1 MPSNNQ
7 SQFYRDID
15 KKHYLQTFKRY
26 PQVFERGNG
35 VYLWDKEGKTYL
47 DALAGIAV
55 NILGHNHPALV
66 NAIKAQAEM
75 LIHISNFYLSEP
87 QALLTEKLSQLSGL
101 QRVFLTNSGAESN
114 EGALKIA
121 RKYAHSVGRGGNVIS
136 FKGSFHGR
144 TLATIATGK
153 KKMQQGFDPIPQ
165 GFKQV
170 AFNDMEAVKKAAD
183 KNTAAIIIEPVQG
196 EGGINPADPKFMKD
210 LRKFCT
216 QENIVL
222 IFDEIQCGIC
232 RTGKFFAKE
241 HFGVQPDIMTLA
253 KALGGG
259 VPIGAILTDEKI
271 AQAMDY
277 GDHGTTFG
285 GNPLA
290 SAAALAVLE
299 TAQKKDLS
307 KQAEE
312 KGKWFVEKIKSF
324 NLSSIKEIRGKG
336 LMIGIVFDF
345 ETKPLVAEMLQRGV
359 LANATADN
367 VLRIVPP
374 LIINY
379 PELEK
384 IAEVIK
390 ESVNNL

>member
-1 MPSNNQ
+1 MTSNNK
-7 SQFYRDID
+7 SKSYTDID

-26 PQVFERGNG
+26 PQVFERGKG
-35 VYLWDKEGKTYL
+35 VYLWDKEGKKYL

-66 NAIKAQAEM
+66 KAIKAQAEM

-87 QALLTEKLSQLSGL
+87 QAMLTQKLSQLSGL
-101 QRVFLTNSGAESN
+101 QRVFLSNSGAESN

-121 RKYAHSVGRGGNVIS
+121 RKYAHSVGRGGTVIS
-136 FKGSFHGR
+136 FEGSFHGR

-170 AFNDMEAVKKAAD
+170 AFNDMEAVKDAAD
-183 KNTAAIIIEPVQG
+183 KDTGAIIIEPVQG
-196 EGGINPADPKFMKD
+196 EGGINPADPTFMKE
-210 LRKFCT
+210 LREFCT
-216 QENIVL
+216 QEKIVL

-241 HFGVQPDIMTLA
+241 HYNVQPDIMTLA

-259 VPIGAILTDEKI
+259 VPIGAVLADEKI

-290 SAAALAVLE
+290 SAASLAVLE
-299 TAQKKDLS
+299 TAQKEDLS

-312 KGKWFVEKIKSF
+312 KGKWFTEKIKA
-324 NLSSIKEIRGKG
+324 LKLPSIKKIRGKG
-336 LMIGIVFDF
+336 LMIGIEFDF
-345 ETKPLVAEMLQRGV
+345 ETKPLVLEMLDRGV

-374 LIINY
+374 LIIDY
-379 PELEK
+379 PELEE
-384 IAEVIK
+384 IIEVIK

>member
-1 MPSNNQ
+1 MTSNNK
-7 SQFYRDID
+7 SKSYTDID

-26 PQVFERGNG
+26 PQVFERGKG
-35 VYLWDKEGKTYL
+35 VYLWDKEGKRYL

-66 NAIKAQAEM
+66 KAIKAQAEM

-87 QALLTEKLSQLSGL
+87 QAMLTQKLSQLSGL

-121 RKYAHSVGRGGNVIS
+121 RKYAHSVGRGGTVIS
-136 FKGSFHGR
+136 FEGSFHGR

-183 KNTAAIIIEPVQG
+183 KDTGAIIIEPIQG
-196 EGGINPADPKFMKD
+196 EGGINPADPTFMKE
-210 LRKFCT
+210 LREFCT
-216 QENIVL
+216 QEKIVL

-241 HFGVQPDIMTLA
+241 HYNVQPDIMTLA

-259 VPIGAILTDEKI
+259 VPIGAVLTDEKI

-290 SAAALAVLE
+290 SAASLAVLE
-299 TAQKKDLS
+299 TAQKEDLS

-312 KGKWFVEKIKSF
+312 KGKWFVEKIEAL
-324 NLSSIKEIRGKG
+324 NLPSIKEIRGKG
-336 LMIGIVFDF
+336 LMIGIEFDF
-345 ETKPLVAEMLQRGV
+345 ETKPLVLEMLDRGV

-374 LIINY
+374 LIIDY
-379 PELEK
+379 PELEE
-384 IAEVIK
+384 IIEVIK